1 MTMHDTIPQAAQYG
15 DTCWIVVLAS
25 DEKMRFYADNF
36 QVTEAGALIVYG
48 KDPATKTQTTL
59 MVIAPGEW
67 RVIAQQ
73 EAQL

>member
-1 MTMHDTIPQAAQYG
+1 
-15 DTCWIVVLAS
+15 
-25 DEKMRFYADNF
+25 MRLYADSF
-36 QVTEAGALIVYG
+36 QVTEAGALIIYG

-59 MVIAPGEW
+59 MVVAPGEW